1 MIILK
6 NISYKVALGG
16 VISAISVFTMML
28 TGIIPLGVY
37 VFPAIA
43 GLTLVLIVIE
53 VNTKWALLC
62 YLAVSILSLLVTPD
76 IEAKLMF
83 IFFLGYYPII
93 KAYLEQTRYRI
104 IEWILKF
111 VLFNISVIIAY
122 MLIIHVFGLNEIMD
136 EFGEFGK
143 YGAWIMLGAGN
154 IVFVLYDITIS
165 RLVMTYLHW
174 LRPRVLRRFR

>member
-1 MIILK
+1 MVFLK

-37 VFPAIA
+37 VFPAMA
-43 GLTLVLIVIE
+43 GLILVLIVIE
-53 VNTKWALLC
+53 VNSKWALLC
-62 YLAVSILSLLVTPD
+62 YIAVSVLSLLVTPD
-76 IEAKLMF
+76 IEAKMMF

-93 KAYLEQTRYRI
+93 KAYLEQARYRI
-104 IEWILKF
+104 VEWIFKL
-111 VLFNISVIIAY
+111 VIFNISVIIVY
-122 MLIIHVFGLNEIMD
+122 LLIIYLFGLNEILD

-143 YGAWIMLGAGN
+143 YGALIMLGAGN
-154 IVFVLYDITIS
+154 AVFILYDITIS